1 MQDTNYKLRAW
12 MGANRVSGV
21 KMAEK
26 LEMPYSTFKYKMA
39 GKSEWTMS
47 EIIAITQ
54 ITGCKFDD
62 IFEYFFTVN

>member
-1 MQDTNYKLRAW
+1 MNDTNCKLRAW

-26 LEMPYSTFKYKMA
+26 LNMPYSTFKYKMA
-39 GKSEWTMS
+39 GKSEWNMS
-47 EIIAITQ
+47 EIIAIIKT
-54 ITGCKFDD
+54 TGCEFGD